1 MYHPS
6 SGSGSCFTLKKI
18 KIQQKK
24 QRRQKR
30 EETKRKTI
38 LNLSDLSNSKH
49 KRKMN
54 ENKVTH
60 RGTILLPA
68 PVLVLH

>member
-24 QRRQKR
+24 LRGD
-30 EETKRKTI
+30 RKEKKGKEKQSLTCP
-38 LNLSDLSNSKH
+38 
-49 KRKMN
+49 
-54 ENKVTH
+54 T
-60 RGTILLPA
+60 
-68 PVLVLH
+68 